1 MKRIL
6 YLHAGAEMYGADK
19 VLLELI
25 KGLDSKEFEAH
36 VILPNDGV
44 LVEALRQVG
53 AKVSVLDY
61 PILRRK
67 YFNPKGIADYIRSYN
82 FYAKQIALYA
92 REHSIDMVHNN
103 TAAVLEG
110 IYLKR
115 KLKLPLIWHV
125 HEIIVKPKAISDF
138 INMLMGRYAD
148 KIVTVS
154 QAVANHIKQSPFIKD
169 SQVEVI
175 YNGVDNAVYYPMDAS
190 SIREKFDIAQDALV
204 IGMIGRVNAIKG
216 QNDFIEA
223 VEPLL
228 EKNEQAVAF
237 LAGGVFPGEEWRL
250 EELDKRIASSSVV
263 SQIHRIDYYDKTS
276 ELYNMFDIFVLPS
289 IKPDSLPTVVL
300 EAMAC
305 SKPVVGYNNGG
316 IAEMVVDDKS
326 GCLVKPNRPQELS
339 KAISL
344 LLDSSEKR
352 EKFGRVG
359 YQRQKE
365 LFSLESYIKNFSEL
379 YKQIEKISYE

>member
-339 KAISL
+339 NAISL
-344 LLDSSEKR
+344 LLGSSEKR

-379 YKQIEKISYE
+379 YKTDRKD

>member
-53 AKVSVLDY
+53 AQVSVLDY

-339 KAISL
+339 NAISL

-352 EKFGRVG
+352 KKIGRVG

-379 YKQIEKISYE
+379 YKTDRKD

>member
-92 REHSIDMVHNN
+92 REHSIEMVHNN

-223 VEPLL
+223 VELLL

-339 KAISL
+339 NAISL

-379 YKQIEKISYE
+379 YKTDRKD

>member
-53 AKVSVLDY
+53 AQVSVLDY

-154 QAVANHIKQSPFIKD
+154 QAVANHIKQSSFIKD

-228 EKNEQAVAF
+228 EKNEKAVAF

-339 KAISL
+339 NAISL

-379 YKQIEKISYE
+379 YKTDRKD

>member
-25 KGLDSKEFEAH
+25 KGLDRKEFEAH

-53 AKVSVLDY
+53 AQVSVLDY

-92 REHSIDMVHNN
+92 RQHNIDMVHNN

-190 SIREKFDIAQDALV
+190 STREKFDIAQDALV

-339 KAISL
+339 NAISL

-379 YKQIEKISYE
+379 YKTDGRD

>member
-53 AKVSVLDY
+53 AQVSVLDY

-92 REHSIDMVHNN
+92 REHNIDMVHNN

-175 YNGVDNAVYYPMDAS
+175 YNGVDNTVYYPMDAS

-339 KAISL
+339 NAISL

-379 YKQIEKISYE
+379 YKTDRKD

>member
-53 AKVSVLDY
+53 AQVSVLDY

-92 REHSIDMVHNN
+92 RQHSIDMVHNN

-175 YNGVDNAVYYPMDAS
+175 YNGVDNTVYYPMDAS

-339 KAISL
+339 NAISL

-365 LFSLESYIKNFSEL
+365 LFSLESYIKNFSEFYDNL
-379 YKQIEKISYE
+379 Q

>member
-25 KGLDSKEFEAH
+25 KGLDHKEFEAH

-44 LVEALRQVG
+44 LVEVLRQVG

-92 REHSIDMVHNN
+92 RQHSIDMVHNN

-175 YNGVDNAVYYPMDAS
+175 YNGVDNTVYYPMDAS

-228 EKNEQAVAF
+228 EKNEKAVAF

-326 GCLVKPNRPQELS
+326 GYLVKPNRPQELS
-339 KAISL
+339 NAISL

-359 YQRQKE
+359 YQRQRE
-365 LFSLESYIKNFSEL
+365 LFSLESYIKNFSEFYDNL
-379 YKQIEKISYE
+379 Q

>member
-92 REHSIDMVHNN
+92 REHSIEMVHNN

-250 EELDKRIASSSVV
+250 DELDKRIASSSVV

-326 GCLVKPNRPQELS
+326 GCLVKPNSPQELS
-339 KAISL
+339 NAISL

-365 LFSLESYIKNFSEL
+365 LFSLESYIKNFSEFYDNL
-379 YKQIEKISYE
+379 Q

>member
-53 AKVSVLDY
+53 AQVSVLDY

-92 REHSIDMVHNN
+92 RQHSIDMVHNN

-175 YNGVDNAVYYPMDAS
+175 YNGVDNTVYYPMDAS

-316 IAEMVVDDKS
+316 IAEMVIDDKS

-339 KAISL
+339 NAISL

-379 YKQIEKISYE
+379 YKTDRKD

>member
-25 KGLDSKEFEAH
+25 KGLDRQEFEAH

-53 AKVSVLDY
+53 AQVSVLDY

-190 SIREKFDIAQDALV
+190 SIREKFDIAQDAIV

-339 KAISL
+339 NAISL

-379 YKQIEKISYE
+379 YKTDRKD

>member
-53 AKVSVLDY
+53 AQVSVLDY

-326 GCLVKPNRPQELS
+326 GCLVKPNSPQELS
-339 KAISL
+339 NAISL

-352 EKFGRVG
+352 EQFGREG

-365 LFSLESYIKNFSEL
+365 LFSLDSYIKNFSEL
-379 YKQIEKISYE
+379 YKTDRKD

>member
-25 KGLDSKEFEAH
+25 KGLDSKKFEAH

-339 KAISL
+339 NAISL

-379 YKQIEKISYE
+379 YKTDRKD

>member
-53 AKVSVLDY
+53 AQVSVLDY

-92 REHSIDMVHNN
+92 RQHSIDMVHNN

-190 SIREKFDIAQDALV
+190 SIREKFDIAQDVLV

-250 EELDKRIASSSVV
+250 DELDKRIASSSVV

-326 GCLVKPNRPQELS
+326 GCLVKPNSPQELS
-339 KAISL
+339 NAISL

-365 LFSLESYIKNFSEL
+365 LFSLESYIKNFSEFYDNL
-379 YKQIEKISYE
+379 Q

>member
-67 YFNPKGIADYIRSYN
+67 YFKPKGIADYIRSYN

-339 KAISL
+339 NAISL

-379 YKQIEKISYE
+379 YKTDRKD

>member
-92 REHSIDMVHNN
+92 RQHSIDMVHNN

-175 YNGVDNAVYYPMDAS
+175 YNGVDNTVYYPMDAS

-339 KAISL
+339 NAISL

-365 LFSLESYIKNFSEL
+365 LFSLESYIKNFSEFYDNL
-379 YKQIEKISYE
+379 Q

>member
-25 KGLDSKEFEAH
+25 KELDKDEFDPH
-36 VILPNDGV
+36 VILPNDGP
-44 LVEALRQVG
+44 LVESLRQVG
-53 AKVSVLDY
+53 AQVSVLDY

-92 REHSIDMVHNN
+92 RQHSIDMVHNN

-339 KAISL
+339 NAISL

-379 YKQIEKISYE
+379 YKTDRKD

>member
-25 KGLDSKEFEAH
+25 KGLDHKEFEVH

-53 AKVSVLDY
+53 AQVSVLDY
-61 PILRRK
+61 PILRRM
-67 YFNPKGIADYIRSYN
+67 YFNPKGIVDYIRSYN

-92 REHSIDMVHNN
+92 QEHSIDMVHNN

-169 SQVEVI
+169 SQVKVI
-175 YNGVDNAVYYPMDAS
+175 YNGVDNTVYYPMDAS

-326 GCLVKPNRPQELS
+326 GYLVKPNRPQELS
-339 KAISL
+339 NAISL

-365 LFSLESYIKNFSEL
+365 LFSLESYIKNFSEFYDNL
-379 YKQIEKISYE
+379 Q

>member
-67 YFNPKGIADYIRSYN
+67 YFNPKGIADYIHSYN

-92 REHSIDMVHNN
+92 RQHSIDMVHNN

-339 KAISL
+339 NAISL

-359 YQRQKE
+359 YQRQRE
-365 LFSLESYIKNFSEL
+365 LFSLKSYIKNFSEFYDNL
-379 YKQIEKISYE
+379 Q

>member
-82 FYAKQIALYA
+82 FYAKQIAIYA
-92 REHSIDMVHNN
+92 REHSIDIVHNN

-339 KAISL
+339 NAISL

-379 YKQIEKISYE
+379 YKTDRKD

>member
-25 KGLDSKEFEAH
+25 KGIDRQEFEAH

-53 AKVSVLDY
+53 AQVSVLDY

-67 YFNPKGIADYIRSYN
+67 YFNPKGILEYLKSYRR
-82 FYAKQIALYA
+82 YSQKIAQYA
-92 REHSIDMVHNN
+92 RENGIDLVHNN
-103 TAAVLEG
+103 TTAVLEG

-115 KLKLPLIWHV
+115 KVKLPLIWHV

-138 INMLMGRYAD
+138 INFLMGRYAD

-154 QAVANHIKQSPFIKD
+154 QAVASHVKQSPFIND

-175 YNGVDNAVYYPMDAS
+175 YNGVDNAVYHPMQAS
-190 SIREKFDIAQDALV
+190 TVREQFAIPEEALV
-204 IGMIGRVNAIKG
+204 IGMVGRVNAWKG
-216 QNDFIEA
+216 QGDFLEA
-223 VEPLL
+223 VTPIL
-228 EKNEQAVAF
+228 EQNPNAIAF
-237 LAGGVFPGEEWRL
+237 LAGSAFAGEEWRVDEL
-250 EELDKRIASSSVV
+250 ESKITKSSVA
-263 SQIHRIDYYDKTS
+263 SQIKRIDYYEHTT

-289 IKPDSLPTVVL
+289 TNPDPLPTVVL

-305 SKPVVGYNNGG
+305 GKPVVGYRHGG
-316 IAEMVVDDKS
+316 VCEMVKE
-326 GCLVKPNRPQELS
+326 GINGLLATPNQPAELS
-339 KAISL
+339 KVIQEL
-344 LLDSSEKR
+344 VEDPEKR
-352 EKFGRVG
+352 NQFGQASVER
-359 YQRQKE
+359 QRE

-379 YKQIEKISYE
+379 YKTDRKD

>member
-25 KGLDSKEFEAH
+25 KGLDHKEFEVH

-67 YFNPKGIADYIRSYN
+67 YFNPKGIVDYIRSYN

-175 YNGVDNAVYYPMDAS
+175 YNGVDNTVYYPMDAS

-339 KAISL
+339 NAISL

-379 YKQIEKISYE
+379 YKTDRKD

>member
-326 GCLVKPNRPQELS
+326 GYLVKPNRPQELS
-339 KAISL
+339 NAISL

-379 YKQIEKISYE
+379 YKTDRKD

>member
-25 KGLDSKEFEAH
+25 KGLDRQEFEAH

-53 AKVSVLDY
+53 AQVSVLDY

-110 IYLKR
+110 ISLKR

-228 EKNEQAVAF
+228 EKNEKAVAF
-237 LAGGVFPGEEWRL
+237 LAGGVFHGEEWRL
-250 EELDKRIASSSVV
+250 EELDNRIASSSVV

-326 GCLVKPNRPQELS
+326 GYLVKPNRPQELS
-339 KAISL
+339 NAISL

-359 YQRQKE
+359 YQRQRE
-365 LFSLESYIKNFSEL
+365 LFSLEIYIKNFSEL
-379 YKQIEKISYE
+379 YKTDRKD

>member
-339 KAISL
+339 NAISL

-365 LFSLESYIKNFSEL
+365 LFSLESYIKNFSEFYDNL
-379 YKQIEKISYE
+379 

>member
-53 AKVSVLDY
+53 AQVSVLDY

-190 SIREKFDIAQDALV
+190 SIREKFDIEEDALV
-204 IGMIGRVNAIKG
+204 IGMVGRVNAIKG

-228 EKNEQAVAF
+228 EKNKKAVAF

-250 EELDKRIASSSVV
+250 EELDNRIASSSVV

-326 GCLVKPNRPQELS
+326 GCLVKPNSPQELS
-339 KAISL
+339 NAISL

-365 LFSLESYIKNFSEL
+365 LFSLESYIKNFSEFYDNL
-379 YKQIEKISYE
+379 Q

>member
-25 KGLDSKEFEAH
+25 KGLDHKEFEVH

-53 AKVSVLDY
+53 AQVSVLDY

-67 YFNPKGIADYIRSYN
+67 YFNPKGIVDYIRSYN

-115 KLKLPLIWHV
+115 KFKLPLIWHV

-169 SQVEVI
+169 SQVKVI
-175 YNGVDNAVYYPMDAS
+175 YNGVDNTVYYPMDAS

-365 LFSLESYIKNFSEL
+365 LFSLESYIKNFSEFYDNL
-379 YKQIEKISYE
+379 Q

>member
-53 AKVSVLDY
+53 AQVSVLDY

-175 YNGVDNAVYYPMDAS
+175 YNGVDNTVYYPMDAS

-316 IAEMVVDDKS
+316 IAEMVIDDKS

-339 KAISL
+339 NAISL

-379 YKQIEKISYE
+379 YKTDRKD

>member
-53 AKVSVLDY
+53 AQVSVLDY

-82 FYAKQIALYA
+82 FYAKQIALYT
-92 REHSIDMVHNN
+92 RQHSIDMVHNN

-339 KAISL
+339 NAISL

-379 YKQIEKISYE
+379 YKTDRKD

>member
-92 REHSIDMVHNN
+92 RQHNIDMVHNN

-175 YNGVDNAVYYPMDAS
+175 YNGVDNTVYYPMDAS

-339 KAISL
+339 NAISL

-352 EKFGRVG
+352 EKFGQVG

-379 YKQIEKISYE
+379 YKTDRKD

>member
-53 AKVSVLDY
+53 AQVSVLDY

-339 KAISL
+339 NAISL

-365 LFSLESYIKNFSEL
+365 LFSLESYIKNFSEFYDNL
-379 YKQIEKISYE
+379 Q

>member
-250 EELDKRIASSSVV
+250 DELDKRIASSSVV

-326 GCLVKPNRPQELS
+326 GYLVKPNRPQELS
-339 KAISL
+339 NAISL
-344 LLDSSEKR
+344 LIDSSEKR

-365 LFSLESYIKNFSEL
+365 LFSLESYIKNFSEFYDNL
-379 YKQIEKISYE
+379 Q

>member
-25 KGLDSKEFEAH
+25 KGLDRQEFEAH

-53 AKVSVLDY
+53 AQVSVLDY

-326 GCLVKPNRPQELS
+326 GYLVKPNRPQELS
-339 KAISL
+339 NAISL

-359 YQRQKE
+359 YQRQRE

-379 YKQIEKISYE
+379 YKTDRKD

>member
-53 AKVSVLDY
+53 AQVSVLDY

-326 GCLVKPNRPQELS
+326 GYLVKPNRPQELS
-339 KAISL
+339 NAISL

-365 LFSLESYIKNFSEL
+365 LFSLESYIKNFSEFYDNL
-379 YKQIEKISYE
+379 Q

>member
-339 KAISL
+339 NAISL

-365 LFSLESYIKNFSEL
+365 LFSLESYIKNFSEFYDNL
-379 YKQIEKISYE
+379 Q